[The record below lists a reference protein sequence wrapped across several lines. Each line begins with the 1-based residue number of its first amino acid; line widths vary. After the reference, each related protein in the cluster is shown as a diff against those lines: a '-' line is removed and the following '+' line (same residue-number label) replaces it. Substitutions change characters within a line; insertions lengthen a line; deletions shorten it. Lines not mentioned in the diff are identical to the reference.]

1 MTLPCCTLPR
11 RKYYDDCSQILSE
24 HILASVKP
32 AALKTFSTLNPLV
45 TTSLNRQ
52 SAADLAAA
60 ARKLNAALSRSRQ
73 SSSSSI
79 GDTSELLNSA
89 AATLVEGAVPVREF
103 PANLTSEPAS
113 IAASGSSSVADVTL
127 RADAMS
133 ADTHEEELRCVIAI
147 IRHGD
152 RCVYTSNDALDH
164 DCWKQTA
171 GVFHNKNWGRSHVVS
186 FRCLFVSSHR
196 LNFMA
201 VPPNK
206 N

>member
-1 MTLPCCTLPR
+1 M
-11 RKYYDDCSQILSE
+11 SE

-60 ARKLNAALSRSRQ
+60 ARKLNAALDRSRSRQ
-73 SSSSSI
+73 SSSSSSI

-113 IAASGSSSVADVTL
+113 IAVSGSSSVGDITP
-127 RADAMS
+127 RAEAILAAT

-152 RCVYTSNDALDH
+152 RCVY
-164 DCWKQTA
+164 
-171 GVFHNKNWGRSHVVS
+171 
-186 FRCLFVSSHR
+186 
-196 LNFMA
+196 
-201 VPPNK
+201 
-206 N
+206 

>member
-1 MTLPCCTLPR
+1 MATTLPFCTLTR

-32 AALKTFSTLNPLV
+32 SALKTFSTLNPLV

-60 ARKLNAALSRSRQ
+60 ARKLNAALVRSRSRQ

-113 IAASGSSSVADVTL
+113 IVASGSSSVADVTP
-127 RADAMS
+127 RAEAMLAAT

-152 RCVYTSNDALDH
+152 RCV
-164 DCWKQTA
+164 
-171 GVFHNKNWGRSHVVS
+171 
-186 FRCLFVSSHR
+186 
-196 LNFMA
+196 
-201 VPPNK
+201 
-206 N
+206 